1 MNSYDLAKE
10 MGEMKLSV
18 IICVY
23 NTDPAYVD
31 ECIGSVRRS
40 SLSDYEIIFVD
51 DGSTVDYSATVE
63 KYAVRYSKTENRGL
77 FGARLHGISLAEGD
91 YIAFVDSDDTV
102 SKNYHL
108 PMLHAA
114 ERTDADIVLND
125 WAFNPGRIRHYCT
138 KDSTIA
144 KNIDISGD
152 ALAFYTSQRGR
163 EHSYFVQWNKLFR
176 RELLIRVAADIA
188 KTEAKDKHIV
198 YAEDAL
204 MNFFSF
210 KNATR
215 VVGIHSGFYFYRIHG
230 EQSVVAGSEAR
241 LRSQIELMSFALDE
255 MDRGVDGRESA
266 DKIREDIN
274 EWRALMSRAHFDAA
288 RRAGF
293 TSLYGLIIEAYGV
306 EKLTRPLPN
315 DSSAYKST
323 EIIGRNFDVIDER
336 LTELWLSGDEAVIAP
351 SDGTKYIDRFIGFYE
366 RATDGRIRR
375 GGGGVKL
382 PKNGVPIK
390 QRIIYNRFIYS
401 IGSILFKKGSR
412 LRGFLKKLAGAR

>member
-1 MNSYDLAKE
+1 
-10 MGEMKLSV
+10 MKLSV

-23 NTDPAYVD
+23 NTDPGYVD

-51 DGSTVDYSATVE
+51 DGSTLDYSAIVG
-63 KYAVRYSKTENRGL
+63 KYGVRYSWVENRGL

-108 PMLHAA
+108 PMLLAA
-114 ERTDADIVLND
+114 EKTGADIVLND

-138 KDSTIA
+138 ADSTIA
-144 KNIDISGD
+144 KSIDVTGD

-176 RELLIRVAADIA
+176 RSLLTKVAEDIS
-188 KTEAKDKHIV
+188 KTEAGDKHIV

-230 EQSVVAGSEAR
+230 EQSVVAGSESR

-255 MDRGVDGRESA
+255 MERGIDGRESA
-266 DKIREDIN
+266 ELIREDIN

-288 RRAGF
+288 RRSGF
-293 TSLYGLIIEAYGV
+293 TSLYGLITEAYRV
-306 EKLTRPLPN
+306 ENLTRPLPK

-323 EIIGRNFDVIDER
+323 EIIGSNFDAIDAR
-336 LTELWLSGDEAVIAP
+336 LTELWLSGEAATVAA
-351 SDGTKYIDRFIGFYE
+351 SDGTKYVDRFLSFYE
-366 RATDGRIRR
+366 SATDGRIKR
-375 GGGGVKL
+375 GKGGVRL
-382 PKNGVPIK
+382 PKNCVPIK